1 MEKDKTIQI
10 VETDSAFE
18 IEKLIRPFG
27 FKGAY
32 LTELWQIITKLR
44 ASSGLE
50 SIGLSNQSILYGD
63 ADLFIKYSETK
74 GNAFMYALTNSA
86 LNLVKETPFTHPISL
101 LEKMLPALISS
112 GKSITNKQNLHL
124 NFVLNSYVSIDHA
137 AWLLF
142 AAEHGLKT
150 FDALIPAPYKS
161 ALSAKS
167 DRLAVMFQIPYGM
180 PLEQIKEAAQ
190 SGYFVFKIKTG
201 YPGDQH
207 TMLLHD
213 QERLTQ
219 IHQTLQHYRTPHTKN
234 GKVLYT
240 MDANGRYEKKETLL
254 KYLQHAESIGAS
266 EQILLY
272 EEPLMESNEEDI
284 SDVPIR
290 IGADE
295 SVHDEQGAI
304 VAIQKGYRAIILKGI
319 AKTLSM
325 SIKIAKAAWEKGIP
339 CSCSD
344 LTVNPILVDWHKN
357 LACRVLPFPDIGMG
371 LIETNG
377 DVNYINW
384 KRMCTYHPKNNANWT
399 KIKQGVFYLN
409 EDFYATSGGIFESAE
424 HYSSLL

>member
-1 MEKDKTIQI
+1 MEKDRTIQI
-10 VETDSAFE
+10 IETDSAFE

-32 LTELWQIITKLR
+32 LTELWQIVTKLR
-44 ASSGLE
+44 ASSSLE

-63 ADLFIKYSETK
+63 ADLFIKYGETK
-74 GNAFMYALTNSA
+74 GNALMYALTNST
-86 LNLVKETPFTHPISL
+86 LNLIKETPFTHPISL
-101 LEKMLPALISS
+101 QEKIFPDLISS
-112 GKSITNKQNLHL
+112 GKSITNKADLHI
-124 NFVLNSYVSIDHA
+124 NFILNSYVGIDHA

-142 AAEHGLKT
+142 AAEHGLET
-150 FDALIPAPYKS
+150 FDALIPAPYQS
-161 ALSAKS
+161 ALSSKS

-201 YPGDQH
+201 YPGDQQ
-207 TMLLHD
+207 TMLQHD

-219 IHQTLQHYRTPHTKN
+219 IHQALQAYRTPHTKD

-240 MDANGRYEKKETLL
+240 MDANGRYEKKETFL
-254 KYLQHAESIGAS
+254 KYLQHAESIGAAK
-266 EQILLY
+266 QILLY

-339 CSCSD
+339 CACSD

-384 KRMCTYHPKNNANWT
+384 EKMCTYHPKNNANWT